1 MLDASDVVSDGP
13 VPSWDRPVV
22 DMSRDTALTV
32 VVLACG
38 FECPSCGVW
47 GSLRIRVVRWVVGP
61 AGCRLESRWG
71 GRHCRFSCRVH
82 AGTRRRCIPSSCGCL
97 IARRADTRARGALP
111 AGICLCCGCVV
122 ARRAGSLS
130 PAPACPIC
138 PRCDGYCRPVVFA
151 HTSSRCAILKA

>member
-47 GSLRIRVVRWVVGP
+47 GSLRIRVVRWVVGS

-71 GRHCRFSCRVH
+71 G
-82 AGTRRRCIPSSCGCL
+82 GCL
-97 IARRADTRARGALP
+97 LLIGGLFH
-111 AGICLCCGCVV
+111 GVVV
-122 ARRAGSLS
+122 ACRGVSLE
-130 PAPACPIC
+130 
-138 PRCDGYCRPVVFA
+138 GFW
-151 HTSSRCAILKA
+151 

>member
-47 GSLRIRVVRWVVGP
+47 GSLRIRVVRWVVGS

-71 GRHCRFSCRVH
+71 GGMLV
-82 AGTRRRCIPSSCGCL
+82 
-97 IARRADTRARGALP
+97 ADRW
-111 AGICLCCGCVV
+111 VV
-122 ARRAGSLS
+122 
-130 PAPACPIC
+130 
-138 PRCDGYCRPVVFA
+138 PRCGGCMPWGFPGGFLVKERP
-151 HTSSRCAILKA
+151 